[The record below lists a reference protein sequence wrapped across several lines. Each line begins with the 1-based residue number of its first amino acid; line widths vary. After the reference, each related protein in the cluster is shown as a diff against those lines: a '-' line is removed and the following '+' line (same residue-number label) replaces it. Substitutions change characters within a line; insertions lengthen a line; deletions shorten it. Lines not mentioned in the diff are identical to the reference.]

1 MDDSMEN
8 MQASSS
14 SSSSSDKPSFCF
26 NSMIGLILFATFAL
40 VAFYGSLCIFNE
52 QEYCERLTSEIMCTG
67 YAITGFVFMIGLTSY
82 FRHRIPYE
90 IFYAVHHLLFVLYI
104 VTVAHTVDHMQRS
117 NTRPRSQTFHWVS
130 ATLLYYLCDR
140 AASYLNHHYKAKLE
154 SSSATTGKGS
164 KMVVLKMRR
173 PTLFDFKPGQY
184 AYLRLSFIDS
194 SWHPFSIA
202 SGPDSPFIEFYI
214 EVFTDK
220 SWTGKLWQLINDNRA
235 EEGRT
240 GSTLRIDVDLMG
252 PYGTALVRKED
263 FSHALAIG
271 TGTGIV
277 PMLSLLNQHVRQLVR
292 LDLKSRRVDLQD
304 HQKRVC
310 QVELAESH
318 RKKSIAKKVKSCY
331 NDRAVKLKPKQDTVS
346 QTIHQSLDAYETLKL
361 SNERGAEQ
369 QSKDFVKDLGI
380 NRKEM
385 MQAAFSATRSIY
397 GVVMLAALSVFGIM
411 LIALTISWNN
421 NSFGIRNGMVTFLE
435 VSTVLFQMSFAAAT
449 FFLWDGGQLLALID
463 TVFCVVAPF
472 ADFFWFLEYESSS
485 ELTEA
490 NVARYCI
497 LIGYMTA
504 RFWSTTVKPR
514 HRSWKK
520 ATLND
525 GVSSLERLELVW
537 ICRSTALASELLPIM
552 DETWS
557 TLVKCW
563 GKENARAACRLEIY
577 ITDKDEVAN
586 EQLRREMENTSV
598 YQSGAIHFGRPD
610 LEKIIEN
617 HTLNLIATRRSSC
630 SVLAFCGSPVLSLG
644 LHQQKI
650 SNDMLTAMTGNKRHQ
665 MEYVS
670 ESYGGVKKSNPE
682 QQPKDEGK
690 KSGAKK
696 SSVHLR
702 ETSPDEGEPDL
713 HGSFATQST
722 SSSDES
728 SDDELAS
735 AV

>member
-1 MDDSMEN
+1 
-8 MQASSS
+8 
-14 SSSSSDKPSFCF
+14 
-26 NSMIGLILFATFAL
+26 
-40 VAFYGSLCIFNE
+40 
-52 QEYCERLTSEIMCTG
+52 
-67 YAITGFVFMIGLTSY
+67 
-82 FRHRIPYE
+82 
-90 IFYAVHHLLFVLYI
+90 
-104 VTVAHTVDHMQRS
+104 
-117 NTRPRSQTFHWVS
+117 
-130 ATLLYYLCDR
+130 
-140 AASYLNHHYKAKLE
+140 
-154 SSSATTGKGS
+154 
-164 KMVVLKMRR
+164 
-173 PTLFDFKPGQY
+173 
-184 AYLRLSFIDS
+184 
-194 SWHPFSIA
+194 
-202 SGPDSPFIEFYI
+202 
-214 EVFTDK
+214 
-220 SWTGKLWQLINDNRA
+220 
-235 EEGRT
+235 
-240 GSTLRIDVDLMG
+240 
-252 PYGTALVRKED
+252 
-263 FSHALAIG
+263 
-271 TGTGIV
+271 
-277 PMLSLLNQHVRQLVR
+277 MLSLLNQHVRQLTR
-292 LDLKSRRVDLQD
+292 LDPKSRRVELLD
-304 HQKRVC
+304 HQKRVR

-331 NDRAVKLKPKQDTVS
+331 NDRAVKLKTRQDTVS
-346 QTIHQSLDAYETLKL
+346 QSIHESLDAYENLKL
-361 SNERGAEQ
+361 CNTRGAEQ
-369 QSKDFVKDLGI
+369 QEKDFVKHLGI

-385 MQAAFSATRSIY
+385 MQAAFAATRSIY

-463 TVFCVVAPF
+463 AVFCVVVPF
-472 ADFFWFLEYESSS
+472 ADFFWFQQYESNS

-552 DETWS
+552 NETWGS
-557 TLVKCW
+557 LVECW

-586 EQLRREMENTSV
+586 EQLRREIQDTAV

-630 SVLAFCGSPVLSLG
+630 SVLAFCGSPELSLS
-644 LHQQKI
+644 LHQHKI
-650 SNDMLTAMTGNKRHQ
+650 SNDMLTAITGNKRHQ

-670 ESYGGVKKSNPE
+670 ESYGGVKKSKPK
-682 QQPKDEGK
+682 QQPKDEGN
-690 KSGAKK
+690 KSATKK
-696 SSVHLR
+696 SSIHLR
-702 ETSPDEGEPDL
+702 ETAPDEGEN
-713 HGSFATQST
+713 GSFTTQSIA
-722 SSSDES
+722 SSQSTA
-728 SDDELAS
+728 SDDEDLMD